1 MFILFY
7 GLLASLVYGL
17 LGAALVWYLN
27 DKPEAQLFFEHY
39 TKSFK
44 TLFLLGLAIGVGIIA
59 YRTQN
64 IVPETVE
71 KAFTEE
77 QLSETDYFDHKANFE
92 NLFYTIKFM
101 ALLSV
106 AGFVI
111 FKYCR
116 FPLSQPGETLMLIA
130 VWIQYAIG
138 AYVGRKLL
146 HIGMMLH
153 SLLDVK
159 ITRNLFE
166 KRELDNINT
175 YVNAA
180 STVTIICTYVHVAS
194 YYAGPFLYD
203 SMFKD
208 GVKIFIALP
217 AILATPVLLIF
228 NFYPRYVLRKL
239 YSQSI
244 DIEIKKLQKVM
255 QNETLS
261 AYEKR
266 AHIIEFNKMAQDEL
280 RYSLQLSLTDLPI
293 GITILIMVLEP
304 ILRR

>member
-1 MFILFY
+1 MLILFY
-7 GLLASLVYGL
+7 GLLVSLVYGL
-17 LGAALVWYLN
+17 LGAALLWYF
-27 DKPEAQLFFEHY
+27 DGKPDAQLFFEHY

-44 TLFLLGLAIGVGIIA
+44 TLILLGLAIGTGLIA

-64 IVPETVE
+64 IVPETIE
-71 KAFTEE
+71 KAFTEA
-77 QLSETDYFDHKANFE
+77 QLPKEYYDHKALFT
-92 NLFYTIKFM
+92 NLPQTIWFM
-101 ALLSV
+101 TQLTI

-111 FKYCR
+111 FLYCR
-116 FPLSQPGETLMLIA
+116 FPLSPRGEALMLIA
-130 VWIQYAIG
+130 VCIQYAIG
-138 AYVGRKLL
+138 AYVGRKLI
-146 HIGMMLH
+146 HIGMMVH
-153 SLLDVK
+153 SLLNVK

-203 SMFKD
+203 SIFGD
-208 GVKIFIALP
+208 SVKIFLVLP

-239 YSQSI
+239 YSKSI

-293 GITILIMVLEP
+293 GITILIMVFEP

>member
-1 MFILFY
+1 MLLLFS
-7 GLLASLVYGL
+7 GLLVSLVYGL
-17 LGAALVWYLN
+17 LGAALLWYF
-27 DKPEAQLFFEHY
+27 DGKPDAQLFFEHY

-44 TLFLLGLAIGVGIIA
+44 TLIVSGLLIGTGIIA
-59 YRTQN
+59 HRTQN
-64 IVPETVE
+64 IVPETIE
-71 KAFTEE
+71 KAFTKAQLPKEYYE
-77 QLSETDYFDHKANFE
+77 HKALFGNLFQTILFMTQLS
-92 NLFYTIKFM
+92 I
-101 ALLSV
+101 

-111 FKYCR
+111 FLYCR
-116 FPLSQPGETLMLIA
+116 FPLPPRGEALMLIA
-130 VWIQYAIG
+130 VCVQYAIG
-138 AYVGRKLL
+138 AYVGRKLI
-146 HIGMMLH
+146 HIGMMVH
-153 SLLDVK
+153 SLLNVK

-180 STVTIICTYVHVAS
+180 STVTIICTYVQVAAS
-194 YYAGPFLYD
+194 YAGPFLYD
-203 SMFKD
+203 SMFGD
-208 GVKIFIALP
+208 SVKFFLVLP

-239 YSQSI
+239 YSESI

-255 QNETLS
+255 RNETLS

-266 AHIIEFNKMAQDEL
+266 AHIIEFNKMARDEL

-293 GITILIMVLEP
+293 GITILIMVFEP

>member
-1 MFILFY
+1 MLILFS
-7 GLLASLVYGL
+7 GLLVSLVYGL
-17 LGAALVWYLN
+17 LGAALLWYF
-27 DKPEAQLFFEHY
+27 DGKPEAQLFFEYY

-44 TLFLLGLAIGVGIIA
+44 TLILLGFAIGIGLITH
-59 YRTQN
+59 RTQN
-64 IVPETVE
+64 IVPETIE
-71 KAFTEE
+71 KAFTEA
-77 QLSETDYFDHKANFE
+77 QLPKEYHDHKAFFG
-92 NLFYTIKFM
+92 NLVQTIWFM
-101 ALLSV
+101 AQMGT

-111 FKYCR
+111 FLYCR
-116 FPLSQPGETLMLIA
+116 FPLSPLGVALMLIA
-130 VWIQYAIG
+130 VFAQYAIG
-138 AYVGRKLL
+138 GYVGRKLI
-146 HIGMMLH
+146 HIGMMVH
-153 SLLDVK
+153 SLLNVK

-180 STVTIICTYVHVAS
+180 STVTIISTYAQVACS
-194 YYAGPFLYD
+194 YAGPFQYD
-203 SMFKD
+203 SIFGD
-208 GVKIFIALP
+208 SVKIFLALP
-217 AILATPVLLIF
+217 AILATPVLLIV

-239 YSQSI
+239 YSKSI

-266 AHIIEFNKMAQDEL
+266 AHIIEFDKMARDEL

-293 GITILIMVLEP
+293 GITILIMVFEP